1 MRFWLNVSSLG
12 LVVSHFPSRSHLRGA
27 PLLRT
32 GRGKR
37 GDKILTCS
45 FLFSRTLATSV
56 SLLSTAV
63 NDVNFVDF
71 NEKERVRDVRFVD
84 FDEKERVRDVR
95 FVKFNEK
102 ERVRDVILAKM
113 HAAKCFSW

>member
-1 MRFWLNVSSLG
+1 M
-12 LVVSHFPSRSHLRGA
+12 
-27 PLLRT
+27 
-32 GRGKR
+32 GREKR

-56 SLLSTAV
+56 SLLLTAV
-63 NDVNFVDF
+63 NDVDFVDF